1 MMRTPPLAS
10 PSSSDSFARTTI
22 FSSSG
27 PSTPT
32 KSWRGNIH
40 GLHHAFDDDSSS
52 EDEGD
57 NGLSGD
63 RLARKRGSKVI
74 AIKSKS
80 QPSPSRFI
88 IKGTVTP
95 SRAAPL
101 FARFSKDRRAAQRS
115 KKKTTDWSESEE
127 ENDENFDLNRG
138 SGSSPWTP
146 TKLTPRSR
154 SQIRQPLIDRSPL
167 KSKHQR
173 SSSSCLT
180 SSPSKGSATPPH
192 NVNQSRFIPA
202 SFRNAQPPPMPVPI
216 PLSHRAGLVT
226 TNMASYMHA
235 MRSNNLGHL
244 SFATSSRGNTMG
256 SLGRGVLSVAG
267 RLGGGGSGRMCNFS
281 QRAFH
286 SNFATTSNPSYD
298 LFTLPSEQSPHQ
310 FSHPICGEYANSS
323 RSLSGQQAQWL
334 AVGNN
339 EGRLFLLNTLEGAM
353 VKDDGS
359 TPSWLA
365 HDGSIFEVKWRPDD
379 EMIATGGSDYQ
390 IRVWNTATGEQVRS
404 FSGHRGTPR
413 SIAWD
418 PNGNGNILSSG
429 GRDGAIHLYDL
440 RVPGMP
446 TNEEHDDSSS
456 GSTPIASIWGAHTT
470 EPVRPLKGPG
480 SRGGKRGAQGRATY
494 PKGITSLTY
503 VPGRGANILCS
514 AGCGDGIVKL
524 WDLRTMAS
532 YDDIN
537 MIDQTSQ
544 DSMTINDPLEAGL
557 DISLRFTKNKS
568 SHGISSIV
576 ASSTKV
582 FAACTDGCIYTLPL
596 DDLKASSISD
606 LGLPIGPMFDPAQRG
621 NSLYARLAL
630 HDDERT
636 LALGC
641 SSGSISVW
649 DTYAATKAASELSSL
664 GVNMANLPLS
674 TTRSS
679 QFVQDTEYDLQNTT
693 EPVSIYGQGQ
703 EDLIEMAKPTILKGA
718 HLSTFEIN
726 SISWAHGP
734 NGPTLATI
742 SDDHTIRTWSASQ
755 N

>member
-1 MMRTPPLAS
+1 MMMRTPPLAS

-22 FSSSG
+22 LSSSG

-32 KSWRGNIH
+32 KAWRGAVH
-40 GLHHAFDDDSSS
+40 SLHHAFDDSS
-52 EDEGD
+52 DEESDELFG
-57 NGLSGD
+57 S
-63 RLARKRGSKVI
+63 RPILAKTKQ
-74 AIKSKS
+74 S

-115 KKKTTDWSESEE
+115 KKRATDWSDSEE
-127 ENDENFDLNRG
+127 ESNDEENIDRRTNI
-138 SGSSPWTP
+138 SPWTP
-146 TKLTPRSR
+146 TKLTPRSKAQKR
-154 SQIRQPLIDRSPL
+154 FPLTDISPS

-173 SSSSCLT
+173 SSSNLT
-180 SSPSKGSATPPH
+180 SSPIKPPAI
-192 NVNQSRFIPA
+192 NVSQSRFIAA
-202 SFRNAQPPPMPVPI
+202 SYRNAQPPAMPVPV

-244 SFATSSRGNTMG
+244 AFATSSRGNTLG

-286 SNFATTSNPSYD
+286 SSFYTTSTPSLD
-298 LFTLPSEQSPHQ
+298 LFTLPSEHDTHQ

-334 AVGNN
+334 AVGSN
-339 EGRLFLLNTLEGAM
+339 EGRVFLLNTLEGAM
-353 VKDDGS
+353 SEDDGS

-390 IRVWNTATGEQVRS
+390 IRVWNTSTGEQIRS

-413 SIAWD
+413 SISWD
-418 PNGNGNILSSG
+418 PNGNGNILCSG

-440 RVPGMP
+440 RDPSS
-446 TNEEHDDSSS
+446 TSEDDD
-456 GSTPIASIWGAHTT
+456 GNDSTPPIASIWGAHTT

-480 SRGGKRGAQGRATY
+480 SRGGRRGTQGRATY

-503 VPGRGANILCS
+503 VPGRGSNILCS

-524 WDLRTMAS
+524 WDLRAMAS

-537 MIDQTSQ
+537 MRDQMEETL
-544 DSMTINDPLEAGL
+544 MGINDPLEAGL
-557 DISLRFTKNKS
+557 DVSLQFTKNKS
-568 SHGISSIV
+568 PHGISSIV
-576 ASSTKV
+576 ASSTKI
-582 FAACTDGCIYTLPL
+582 FTACTDGCIYTLPL
-596 DDLKASSISD
+596 YDLKARSTTD

-641 SSGSISVW
+641 SSGAVSVW
-649 DTYAATKAASELSSL
+649 DTHAASKAAAELSSL
-664 GVNMANLPLS
+664 GVHIA
-674 TTRSS
+674 
-679 QFVQDTEYDLQNTT
+679 DLQPNGAKRQSSSLSPAS
-693 EPVSIYGQGQ
+693 EDPDFNFQSNVSIYGQGQ
-703 EDLIEMAKPTILKGA
+703 EELIEMAKPAILHGA
-718 HLSTFEIN
+718 HRNNFEIN
-726 SISWAHGP
+726 GISWAHGP
-734 NGPTLATI
+734 NGPTLASI